1 MKYPFKGKT
10 EDESARIISNKWD
23 YSKPLLLKP
32 KANCQILTESKIL
45 EMREDPNVRLEQ
57 LPDGRILSLTKEAT
71 NVLFENDYIVDIT
84 YVERKY

>member
-32 KANCQILTESKIL
+32 KGQKLTESKIL
-45 EMREDPNVRLEQ
+45 EMRNDPNVRLEQ

-84 YVERKY
+84 YIERKY